1 MVFYFEARGGLMLYM
16 GKDKYENEHLIKHGW
31 PEDVWFHVDN
41 LSSAHVYLRLPIG
54 PLRKKFRE
62 TGNLDHIAEAVED
75 CVQLVKANSI
85 EGCKKTSVDV
95 VYTEWENLKKTGDM
109 ADGQVGF
116 HDNKKVIKVKSV
128 PKNKD
133 IVNRLNKTKREEY
146 PDLAAQR
153 EKRDAQMV
161 RIRRERAK
169 AQAKEQAAEKAK
181 MLAEK
186 DARDYKHLF
195 NDEEMTTNNRVK
207 ASEDTS
213 AAVDFEEDFM

>member
-1 MVFYFEARGGLMLYM
+1 M
-16 GKDKYENEHLIKHGW
+16 
-31 PEDVWFHVDN
+31 
-41 LSSAHVYLRLPIG
+41 
-54 PLRKKFRE
+54 
-62 TGNLDHIAEAVED
+62 
-75 CVQLVKANSI
+75 QLVKANSI